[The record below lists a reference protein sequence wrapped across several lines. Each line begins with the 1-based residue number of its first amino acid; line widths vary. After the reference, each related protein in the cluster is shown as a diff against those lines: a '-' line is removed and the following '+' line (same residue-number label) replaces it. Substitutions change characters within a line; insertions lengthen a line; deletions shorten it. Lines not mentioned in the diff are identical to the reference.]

1 MKQNEE
7 HPILLAVARTI
18 ADAMPVDWEGLAAEH
33 PEIADDLGALRALQE
48 MQAAMQGSADG
59 PPAET

>member
-18 ADAMPVDWEGLAAEH
+18 SDGMPVDWEALAAEH
-33 PEIADDLGALRALQE
+33 REIADDLRALRTLQE
-48 MQAAMQGSADG
+48 MQVALQSAAKVPREEA
-59 PPAET
+59 